1 MQTEEHRGCSARG
14 CAWHVPLAAAYR
26 GACMRTMYILYMHWG
41 DCCGH
46 VATVHQHSNASD
58 EVRGDEHRRLGGEHV
73 GRSGSHLSGDRHTKS
88 PGLKSFRDGGTYT
101 NYIHTHDFDEQAWEI
116 DCFGLGYNGFR
127 KRQWIR

>member
-1 MQTEEHRGCSARG
+1 M
-14 CAWHVPLAAAYR
+14 PLAAAYR

-116 DCFGLGYNGFR
+116 DCFGLGYNGFG
-127 KRQWIR
+127 KRLWIR